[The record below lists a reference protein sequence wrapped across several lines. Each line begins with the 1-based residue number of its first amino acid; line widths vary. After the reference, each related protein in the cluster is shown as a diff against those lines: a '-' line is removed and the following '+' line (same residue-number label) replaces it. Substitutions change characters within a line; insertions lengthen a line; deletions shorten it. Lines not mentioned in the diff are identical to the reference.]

1 MKKHLIIAM
10 AAALAATAW
19 VSAAKAQR
27 REVIIT
33 SGPNQAMLSS
43 GIFAFGVPYVA
54 SVIVATESDHRGD
67 KHLYVPIAGPWMDL
81 ADRGDCGL
89 LGQTPCDT
97 ETGYKVLL
105 VVDGV
110 FQGVGALDIVG
121 AFLFPETRIVRAA
134 NDPPRVVVAPTRMGR
149 SGYGL
154 AAVGRF

>member
-1 MKKHLIIAM
+1 MKKHFVVAM
-10 AAALAATAW
+10 GAALAATVW

-27 REVIIT
+27 REVVIS

-43 GIFAFGVPYVA
+43 GLFAFGVPYVT
-54 SVIVATESDHRGD
+54 SVIVAAESEHQGD

-81 ADRGDCGL
+81 ADRGDCGH

-110 FQGVGALDIVG
+110 FQGIGALDIVG
-121 AFLFPETRIVRAA
+121 AFLFPETRVVRTA
-134 NDPPRVVVAPTRMGR
+134 NDRPRVVVAPTRMGP
-149 SGYGL
+149 SGYGVAAL
-154 AAVGRF
+154 ARF